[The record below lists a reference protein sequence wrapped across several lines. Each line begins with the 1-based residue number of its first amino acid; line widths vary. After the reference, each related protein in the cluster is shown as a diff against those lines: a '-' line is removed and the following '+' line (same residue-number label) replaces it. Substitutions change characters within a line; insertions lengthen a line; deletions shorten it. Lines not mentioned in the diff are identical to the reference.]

1 MSPVSRVLL
10 TPVKVRV
17 GNEQFTPAEYDFE
30 GGATWILVLRP
41 ELKAATATER
51 AREEAR
57 ASLLA
62 ALRAA
67 AGGGGGGAEPW
78 SFSAEMSMLNM
89 VSGVLSTQ
97 QVAAAAAHEAVAYLE
112 PSSTVTMARRSSG
125 RAAEL

>member
-1 MSPVSRVLL
+1 MCLSLLSRVLL

-41 ELKAATATER
+41 EATER
-51 AREEAR
+51 ARAEAR

-112 PSSTVTMARRSSG
+112 PSSTVTIARRSSG

>member
-1 MSPVSRVLL
+1 MCLSLLSRVLL

-41 ELKAATATER
+41 ELKAATER
-51 AREEAR
+51 SREEAR

-112 PSSTVTMARRSSG
+112 PSSTVTIARRSSG